1 MTRLFND
8 PASFAEDALAG
19 FCDLHAARVRRVEGG
34 VVRAVPSPQGSV
46 AVVVGGGSGHY
57 PAFHGLVGAGMAEGA
72 VVGDVFTSPSSW
84 AARSVARAAHR
95 GGGVLF
101 AFGNHP
107 DAAENFGVARDR
119 LLRDGIDCRA
129 VAITDDIASAEAP
142 SRRGGATGNFAVLKM
157 AAAAADEGL
166 VLDEV
171 QRIAV
176 LANERTRT
184 LGVAADGRASS
195 GRDGPLFAAPVGK
208 IGPGVRG
215 EPGSSDADFST
226 AAELADVVVDGVL
239 AESPAGAG
247 VRVGAVLN
255 GLGRIG
261 HEELFVLWS
270 RIAAR
275 LRGAGLEIVEPES
288 GELVTSLDTAGVS
301 LTLVW
306 LDEELERFWR
316 ASADAPAYRK
326 RARPRA
332 ATVRAVPDRAPA
344 RVRVYPGALLESRRA
359 ATATAS
365 VLGEI
370 HRVIEAHAEEIGRID
385 AVAADGGHG
394 RSMVRGT
401 GAAHEAA
408 LIAVRAGA
416 GVRSALAEAGDAW
429 AARAGGTSG
438 VLWGTGVRAFAGE
451 LSDGEAPRA
460 AELAAGVAAFA
471 ESIVRTGGAQP
482 GDKTMVDA
490 IAPFAAEIAGSGSWT
505 RAAEAARAAAGETA
519 SLQPKGART
528 RPTAERS
535 LGSPDPGAISFALIA
550 ETIAA
555 ALETTG

>member
-1 MTRLFND
+1 MFND

-34 VVRAVPSPQGSV
+34 VVRAVPSAQGNV
-46 AVVVGGGSGHY
+46 AVVAGGGSGHY
-57 PAFHGLVGAGMAEGA
+57 PAFHGLVGAGLAEGA
-72 VVGDVFTSPSSW
+72 VVGDVFTSPSS
-84 AARSVARAAHR
+84 REVLSVARAAHR

-101 AFGNHP
+101 AFGNR
-107 DAAENFGVARDR
+107 AGTVENFEAARAR
-119 LLRDGIDCRA
+119 LFRDGIDCRA
-129 VAITDDIASAEAP
+129 VAVTDDIASAQAP
-142 SRRGGATGNFAVLKM
+142 SRRSGAAGNFVVLKM
-157 AAAAADEGL
+157 AAAAADQGL

-171 QRIAV
+171 QRVAV
-176 LANERTRT
+176 TANERTRT
-184 LGVAADGRASS
+184 LGVAVDGCTLP
-195 GRDGPLFAAPVGK
+195 GRDGPLFTEPVGK
-208 IGPGVRG
+208 VGLGPGARG
-215 EPGSSDADFST
+215 EPAASGVGFST

-247 VRVGAVLN
+247 GRVGVVLN
-255 GLGRIG
+255 GLGRTE

-275 LRGAGLEIVEPES
+275 LRGAGLEAVEPES

-326 RARPRA
+326 RARPRT
-332 ATVRAVPDRAPA
+332 ATVRAVADSAPA
-344 RVRVYPGALLESRRA
+344 SLRAYPESLLESRRA
-359 ATATAS
+359 ATAAAS

-370 HRVIEAHAEEIGRID
+370 HRVIEAHAAEIDRLD
-385 AVAADGGHG
+385 AVAADGDHG
-394 RSMVRGT
+394 RSMARGT
-401 GAAHEAA
+401 GAAHAA
-408 LIAVRAGA
+408 AMTAVRAGA
-416 GVRSALAEAGDAW
+416 GVRSTLAGAGDAW

-438 VLWGTGVRAFAGE
+438 VLWGTGLRAFAGE
-451 LSDGEAPRA
+451 LSDGEAPSA

-471 ESIVRTGGAQP
+471 ESIVRTGGAQQ

-490 IAPFAAEIAGSGSWT
+490 IAPFAAEFAGSGSWA

-519 SLQPKGART
+519 SLQPKVGRAR
-528 RPTAERS
+528 PMAQRS
-535 LGSPDPGAISFALIA
+535 LGTSDPGAMSFALIA

-555 ALETTG
+555 AAGTAG